1 MEWFPASK
9 DHLPLTWW
17 KQTPVYL
24 ATVIALAGVASLI
37 LTVLVMAV
45 NPAWLLLFTFSLH
58 NVLNG
63 WIWTPLTYV
72 FVNPPGDSS
81 QILWFLLGTFM
92 LHRFVEAIERHLG
105 RWSFVKL
112 LTCFWL
118 APPLVL
124 STVGLLG
131 PRLWMAVGIN
141 PLEFGVFL
149 AFAALYPSARISLIV
164 IELEAWVLGSI
175 YVVAEVLVALAYQ
188 GWPRF
193 FIIAGQAAVAIAY
206 IRYEQGRLQLPAFLT
221 RPKRTSPSKP
231 KPSVQRDAKKPAGG
245 AKILD
250 LSDVDDILEKIS
262 RHGIASL
269 TEAEKRTLEQAS
281 DKLGKRRP

>member
-24 ATVIALAGVASLI
+24 AAVVALAAAASMVITTLLMAI
-37 LTVLVMAV
+37 YPASVGVLV
-45 NPAWLLLFTFSLH
+45 FSVDH
-58 NVLNG
+58 VFRG
-63 WIWTPLTYV
+63 WIWTLLTYIV
-72 FVNPPGDSS
+72 VNPPG
-81 QILWFLLGTFM
+81 IM
-92 LHRFVEAIERHLG
+92 FVLSCYFFWNFGEAVERHLG

-112 LTCFWL
+112 LGL
-118 APPLVL
+118 LVLVSPVLMLVL
-124 STVGLLG
+124 SLVGGGRSGTSGFGGVMSGVFIAFATLYPTAQISIIILTVEARILVTVIVGVSALQLLAARDWAGLFLLAG
-131 PRLWMAVGIN
+131 QVAAAVG
-141 PLEFGVFL
+141 
-149 AFAALYPSARISLIV
+149 
-164 IELEAWVLGSI
+164 
-175 YVVAEVLVALAYQ
+175 
-188 GWPRF
+188 
-193 FIIAGQAAVAIAY
+193 Y
-206 IRYEQGRLQLPAFLT
+206 IRYEQGRLQLPVFLT
-221 RPKRTSPSKP
+221 RPKRTPLSKP